1 MAIETQNLPGQ
12 APCVSI
18 LVRTHNDA
26 PWIRR
31 TLDAIFG
38 QAIDLPFEVL
48 VCNDNST
55 DGTTE
60 ILKDYAGRIVEVARP
75 KGIYRPGRTLNAMVS
90 ATKGEWI
97 VFNNA
102 DAVPLDDAWLSELI
116 APLRAGVAD
125 AVFANQLPRPDATG
139 LVEKDSIR
147 AFGDGLISK
156 DWPRFFSLASSAARR
171 DDLLAHPFS
180 ETLWYSEDVEWANR
194 RSIRRQYVPTAHVE
208 HSHNYTVAQ
217 LKRRFYGEGYA
228 DAQIFGDTPQ
238 SVVRTLLSAVR
249 ETVRDVAFLLRR
261 PRQWGE
267 LAGALPRRWVQRF
280 SYRAGVCDAA
290 AGRSPRTVSTD
301 AVRPADSQDVLFVG
315 EWIGFAGGIERYAFA
330 AAEVLRDRGVRVDY
344 LGTRRARDAERFAAG
359 FNRIVARDPGGY
371 GRVVLHKI
379 PSLAMIRA
387 LKKRY
392 GSALEIVV
400 HDHDLYCPRRHY
412 YTPFGRCNC
421 SRAFSPMR
429 CLLCAMVSRP
439 QNWGKVLRTPFAA
452 RLAELRTCRATV
464 LSEFMKDNLVKNGF
478 VPELISVVP
487 PPVPQC
493 PIVRLPPPAGS
504 PLRILFMGQFIAGKG
519 CDLLLDAMAKLTVP
533 WHLVLAGDGP
543 DREKLEV
550 QAVTLKGG
558 SVKFAGWVADPSALL
573 NETDV
578 VAFPSRWQEPYG
590 LSGAEAVARGVPVV
604 AFDVGGV
611 RSWATEICRLIP
623 PNDTV
628 AFARALEEFAHT

>member
-1 MAIETQNLPGQ
+1 MAAEIQNSSERTPR
-12 APCVSI
+12 VSI

-31 TLDAIFG
+31 TLDAIFA
-38 QAIDLPFEVL
+38 QTIDLPFEVL

-60 ILKDYAGRIVEVARP
+60 ILKNYAGRIVEVARP
-75 KGIYRPGRTLNAMVS
+75 EGIYRPGRTLNALVS
-90 ATKGEWI
+90 AAKGEWI

-102 DAVPLDDAWLSELI
+102 DAVPLDDVWLSELI
-116 APLRAGVAD
+116 APLRTGVAD

-147 AFGDGLISK
+147 AFGDGSVSK
-156 DWPRFFSLASSAARR
+156 AWPRFFSLASSAACRT
-171 DDLLAHPFS
+171 DLLAHPFS

-194 RSIRRQYVPTAHVE
+194 RPLRRQYVSSAHVE

-228 DAQIFGDTPQ
+228 DAQIFGDSPQ
-238 SVVRTLLSAVR
+238 CVVRTLLSAVR

-267 LAGALPRRWVQRF
+267 IVGALPRRWVQRF
-280 SYRAGVCDAA
+280 SYRAGVCDAV

-301 AVRPADSQDVLFVG
+301 AVHSADSRDVLFVG

-330 AAEVLRDRGVRVDY
+330 AAAELRSQGVRVDY

-359 FNRIVARDPGGY
+359 FNRIVAQDPGGY

-379 PSLAMIRA
+379 PSLSAIRE

-421 SRAFSPMR
+421 SRAFSPIR
-429 CLLCAMVSRP
+429 CLLCALVTRP
-439 QNWGKVLRTPFAA
+439 KNWRKVLQTPFAA
-452 RLAELRTCRATV
+452 RLKELRACHATV
-464 LSEFMKDNLVKNGF
+464 LSEFMKANLVKNGF
-478 VPELISVVP
+478 TPDFVSIVP
-487 PPVPQC
+487 PSVPKNPV
-493 PIVRLPPPAGS
+493 VRTSPPSGS

-519 CDLLLDAMAKLTVP
+519 CDLLLDSVAKLAVP
-533 WHLVLAGDGP
+533 WRLILAGDGP
-543 DREKLEV
+543 DRGKLEA
-550 QAVTLKGG
+550 QAATLGG
-558 SVKFAGWVADPSALL
+558 GAVEFRGWVADPSSLL
-573 NETDV
+573 SEADV

-623 PNDTV
+623 PNDTQ
-628 AFARALEEFAHT
+628 AFAHALEEFAHT